1 MFGSESARH
10 ARRGAVLVEPGL
22 AERLAA
28 ERQVEAQFH
37 RLVAL
42 GGKVED
48 GAPALGVGHRL
59 GEHPRDLAARGADLR
74 LRSEEHTS
82 ALQSLMRT
90 SYAVFCLKTQ
100 KQHTHPEH
108 IVSTTN

>member
-1 MFGSESARH
+1 MFSSESARH
-10 ARRGAVLVEPGL
+10 ARRGAILVEPGL

-28 ERQVEAQFH
+28 ERQVEAQLH

-48 GAPALGVGHRL
+48 GAPALGVRHRL

-74 LRSEEHTS
+74 LRLVLARQLAGPAAPELADTGRR
-82 ALQSLMRT
+82 AGGGKRVK
-90 SYAVFCLKTQ
+90 AV
-100 KQHTHPEH
+100 
-108 IVSTTN
+108 